1 MAAHSAPRK
10 KVGRPVITIFVIVG
24 LVAILAIVATFAIP
38 YFFWTQPKVDAPVRT
53 AAPKPA
59 LKLPKDVSQKFALR
73 VFLEQVESQD
83 NLGRLV
89 DGELTSISADNVVQT
104 DDGAIVYVT
113 ARFSDGTS
121 GPGYL
126 RLVKKDSGWYY
137 ASVAGGNEA
146 AAGLSSTV
154 SDGKESDVQRTDDE
168 VIEHVGSTVFDSG
181 VITAIIS
188 QSKKNSS
195 LAKDLVAGEIS
206 SINFGKPKSGAGTV
220 TLPATIDYRTGADRK
235 GQTVLVAKTIDGR
248 QYYFMTTLKTD

>member
-10 KVGRPVITIFVIVG
+10 NASRPVITIIVVVAV
-24 LVAILAIVATFAIP
+24 VAILAIIATIAIP
-38 YFFWTQPKVDAPVRT
+38 LFWTQPKVDAPVRT

-59 LKLPKDVSQKFALR
+59 LELPKDVSQKFALR

-89 DGELTSISADNVVQT
+89 DGELTSISAEDVVET

-113 ARFSDGTS
+113 AHFSDGTS

-126 RLVKKDSGWYY
+126 RLVKKESGWYY

-154 SDGKESDVQRTDDE
+154 SDGKVEDVQRTDDE
-168 VIEHVGSTVFDSG
+168 VIAHVGSTVFDSG
-181 VITAIIS
+181 VINAIIS
-188 QSKKNSS
+188 QSAKNAS

-206 SINFGKPKSGAGTV
+206 AISFGKPKSGAGTV
-220 TLPATIDYRTGADRK
+220 TIPATIDYRTGADRK